1 MNDIV
6 REYKEIREDYAYK
19 EDMFTEEPDKVRRLK
34 KVISELDQVDRTLIL
49 LYADCQSFRKLGKR
63 LGLSHQSAK
72 KVIDDINE
80 KILARYYE
88 IVAQEIYDK
97 GRNH

>member
-19 EDMFTEEPDKVRRLK
+19 EDIFSEEPDKVRRLK
-34 KVISELDQVDRTLIL
+34 QIISQLDQVDRTLIL

-72 KVIDDINE
+72 KVIDDINA
-80 KILARYYE
+80 KILGMYYE
-88 IVAQEIYDK
+88 MVAQEINE
-97 GRNH
+97 RL